1 MCGILC
7 ICGTTQN
14 LDVMKSLEYLEKRG
28 PEGSIIQKVN
38 NVTMGF
44 TRLAINGLTY
54 RGMQPFSYKNMIGMC
69 NGEIYN
75 HNQIAKEHSI
85 DVTTGS
91 DCEVLLPLFE
101 ILNKDPVAWAR
112 SLDGVF
118 ASVIYDG
125 DTLYIARDPYGV
137 RPLYY
142 GADGKTT
149 LCIASE
155 IKSLKGCTGV
165 RAFPPGYVGV
175 YKNNELFLTKYHTI
189 PWLKNPNY
197 SDAMPGA
204 DAVRRALETAV
215 RKRMMTDRPVAA
227 LLSGGLDSS
236 LIAALVQRELL
247 IKNRCLETFSIGF
260 EGSPDLKYARM
271 VAKYIGSKHHE
282 IVCTPQ
288 QFFDVIPFVIRDIES
303 CDITSVRASVGNWLV
318 SKAVKENSD
327 CKVLFNG
334 DGSDEVFGS
343 YLYFQNAP
351 NDMAFELEC
360 DRLLKDIHHF
370 DVLRSDRCISSHG
383 LEPRTP
389 FLDKEFVAVAKS
401 IPTKYRK
408 EKLILRKAFEHQ
420 KTLPD
425 EVLWRRKEAFSD
437 GVSSENKSWYSEIQ
451 DRVPPI
457 APPESVLQL
466 MYPHL
471 TPKTPEAVY
480 YREIYEHNYGVP
492 ITPYFWMP
500 KWTNATDPSAR
511 TLTNY

>member
-7 ICGTTQN
+7 ICGTTQT
-14 LDVMKSLEYLEKRG
+14 LDVMKSLESLEKRG
-28 PEGSIIQKVN
+28 PEGSIIQKVD

-44 TRLAINGLTY
+44 TRLAINGISY

-75 HNQIAKEHSI
+75 YKDLAKEHLI
-85 DVTTGS
+85 DLMSGS

-101 ILNKDPVAWAR
+101 IMDKDPVAWAR

-142 GADGKTT
+142 GADGLTT

-165 RAFPPGYVGV
+165 RPFPPGYVGV
-175 YKNNELFLTKYHTI
+175 FKNHELMLMKYHTI
-189 PWLKNPNY
+189 PSLKNPNY
-197 SDAMPGA
+197 SEAMPGA
-204 DAVRRALETAV
+204 EGVRRALETAV

-271 VAKYIGSKHHE
+271 VAKHIGSKHHE
-282 IVCTPQ
+282 VVCTPQ
-288 QFFDVIPFVIRDIES
+288 QFFNVIPFVIRDIES
-303 CDITSVRASVGNWLV
+303 CDITTVRASVGNWLV
-318 SKAVKENSD
+318 AKAVKENSD

-420 KTLPD
+420 KTLPA

-437 GVSSENKSWYSEIQ
+437 GVSSETKSWYSEIQ

-457 APPESVLQL
+457 APPDSVLQL

-471 TPKTPEAVY
+471 TPKTSEAVY

>member
-1 MCGILC
+1 MCGIIC
-7 ICGTTQN
+7 ICGSTESLN
-14 LDVMKSLEYLEKRG
+14 VMKSLETLEKRG

-38 NVTMGF
+38 NVTMCF

-75 HNQIAKEHSI
+75 HSQLAKEHSI
-85 DVTTGS
+85 DTVSGS

-155 IKSLKGCTGV
+155 IKSLKGCTGI

-175 YKNNELFLTKYHTI
+175 YKNNELMLIKYHTI

-197 SDAMPGA
+197 SEAMPGA
-204 DAVRRALETAV
+204 DAVRGALEAAV

-260 EGSPDLKYARM
+260 QGSPDLKYARM
-271 VAKYIGSKHHE
+271 VAKHIGSKHHE

-318 SKAVKENSD
+318 SKALKENSD
-327 CKVLFNG
+327 CKVVFNG

-420 KTLPD
+420 KTLPP

-437 GVSSENKSWYSEIQ
+437 GVSSESKSWYSEIQ

-457 APPESVLQL
+457 APPDSVLEL

-471 TPKTPEAVY
+471 TPRTSEAVY

-511 TLTNY
+511 TLNNY

>member
-7 ICGTTQN
+7 ICGSTSLN
-14 LDVMKSLEYLEKRG
+14 ALKSLETLEKRG
-28 PEGSIIQKVN
+28 PEGTILQKLN

-54 RGMQPFSYKNMIGMC
+54 RGMQPFSYNDMMVVC

-75 HNQIAKEHSI
+75 HRDLAKEHSI
-85 DVTTGS
+85 DIGGS
-91 DCEVLLPLFE
+91 DCEIILPLFE
-101 ILNKDPVAWAR
+101 KLNKNIYALAR

-125 DTLYIARDPYGV
+125 TSLYIARDPYGV

-142 GADGKTT
+142 GTDDNTF
-149 LCIASE
+149 CVASE
-155 IKSLKGCTGV
+155 IKALIGCKDV
-165 RAFPPGYVGV
+165 RAFPPGYIGV
-175 YKNNELFLTKYHTI
+175 YANHELTLTKYHSI
-189 PWLKNPNY
+189 PYLKNPNY
-197 SDAMPGA
+197 LAIGTA
-204 DAVRRALETAV
+204 AEGVRRALDIAV
-215 RKRMMTDRPVAA
+215 RKRMMTDRPIAA

-236 LIAALVQRELL
+236 LIAALVQQELL
-247 IKNRCLETFSIGF
+247 IKNKRLETFSIGF
-260 EGSPDLKYARM
+260 EGSPDLKYARI
-271 VAKYIGSKHHE
+271 VADYIGSKHHE

-288 QFFDVIPFVIRDIES
+288 QFFDAIPFVIRDIEC
-303 CDITSVRASVGNWLV
+303 CDITTVRASVGNWLV
-318 SKAVKENSD
+318 AKAVKERSD
-327 CKVLFNG
+327 CKVVFNG

-401 IPTKYRK
+401 VPTKFRK
-408 EKLILRKAFEHQ
+408 EKFVLRKAFEEHV
-420 KTLPD
+420 LPP
-425 EVLWRRKEAFSD
+425 EVLWRKKEAFSD
-437 GVSSENKSWYSEIQ
+437 GVSSESKSWFTEIQ
-451 DRVPPI
+451 ERVSPI
-457 APPESVLQL
+457 APPDSVLKE
-466 MYPHL
+466 MYPKL
-471 TPKTPEAVY
+471 TPKTPESVY
-480 YREIYEHNYGVP
+480 YRELYEHHYGVP
-492 ITPYFWMP
+492 LTPYFWMP

-511 TLTNY
+511 TLNNY